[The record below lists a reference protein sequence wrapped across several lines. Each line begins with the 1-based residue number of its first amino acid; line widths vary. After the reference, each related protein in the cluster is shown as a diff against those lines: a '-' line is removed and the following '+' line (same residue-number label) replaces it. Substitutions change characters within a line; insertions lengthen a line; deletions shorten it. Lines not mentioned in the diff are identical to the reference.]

1 MLDFLKRKKPTTLDD
16 TPNTPKTTKSLF
28 SHLKQGLS
36 RTRQFFAAG
45 ISHLFLGK
53 TIVDESVIEELE
65 EFLISADV
73 GVETTEKII
82 NDLNK
87 RLKQQSCLEPS
98 LLLAALK
105 EDLNQ
110 LLIKCQQPL
119 LLDTE
124 KKPAVILLVGVNGAG
139 KTTTIGK
146 LAKKFQAMGKK
157 VVLAAGDTFRAAAIE
172 QLKIWGERN
181 DVPVVMQQMGADSAS
196 VIFDALQMAQAKDFD
211 VLIADT
217 AGRLHTQDSLME
229 ELKKVVRVLRKLD
242 STAPHEIML
251 VLDASIGQN
260 ALVQAK
266 KFHEALGVT
275 GITFTKL
282 DGTAKGGI
290 IFNIANTLNI
300 PIRFVGVGEGI
311 DDLDPFDAAL
321 FVEALFATEST

>member
-1 MLDFLKRKKPTTLDD
+1 MLDFLKRKKPTTIDD
-16 TPNTPKTTKSLF
+16 TPNTSKTTKSLF

-53 TIVDESVIEELE
+53 TTVDASVIEALE

-73 GVETTEKII
+73 GIETTEKII

-110 LLIKCQQPL
+110 LLIKSQQPL
-119 LLDTE
+119 LLEAAKT
-124 KKPAVILLVGVNGAG
+124 PAVILLVGVNGAG

-181 DVPVVMQQMGADSAS
+181 DVPVVMQQMGADSAA

-275 GITFTKL
+275 GITLTKL

-311 DDLDPFDAAL
+311 DDLDPFDATL
-321 FVEALFATEST
+321 FVEALFATAST

>member
-1 MLDFLKRKKPTTLDD
+1 MLDFLKRKKTTTVDNTPTTS
-16 TPNTPKTTKSLF
+16 KSVF

-36 RTRQFFAAG
+36 KTRQFFAQG
-45 ISHLFLGK
+45 IGHLFLGK
-53 TIVDESVIEELE
+53 TVVDAALIEALE

-73 GVETTEKII
+73 GVETTEKVIH
-82 NDLNK
+82 DLSK
-87 RLKQQSCLEPS
+87 RLKQNECADPVK
-98 LLLAALK
+98 LLLALK

-110 LLIKCQQPL
+110 LLINCQQPL
-119 LLDTE
+119 ILETE
-124 KKPAVILLVGVNGAG
+124 MSPAVILLVGVNGAG

-146 LAKKFQAMGKK
+146 LAKKLQAQGKK
-157 VVLAAGDTFRAAAIE
+157 VMLAAGDTFRAAAIE

-181 DVPVVMQQMGADSAS
+181 NVPVVMQQMGSDSAS
-196 VIFDALQMAQAKDFD
+196 VIFDALQMAQSKGFD

-229 ELKKVVRVLRKLD
+229 ELKKVVRVIRKLD
-242 STAPHEIML
+242 KTAPHEILL

-260 ALVQAK
+260 ALIQAK

-275 GITFTKL
+275 GITLTKL

-311 DDLDPFDAAL
+311 DDLDSFDSAL
-321 FVEALFATEST
+321 FVEALFATESQ